1 MPRAYQKFYLKD
13 LGEFLALQILKCL
26 EISVGYIQVVLPNL
40 SDKAAGKLRVSSPWR
55 DQIGE
60 KCFNPPSRGII
71 LPNCFKS

>member
-40 SDKAAGKLRVSSPWR
+40 SDKAAGNLRISS
-55 DQIGE
+55 
-60 KCFNPPSRGII
+60 
-71 LPNCFKS
+71 L